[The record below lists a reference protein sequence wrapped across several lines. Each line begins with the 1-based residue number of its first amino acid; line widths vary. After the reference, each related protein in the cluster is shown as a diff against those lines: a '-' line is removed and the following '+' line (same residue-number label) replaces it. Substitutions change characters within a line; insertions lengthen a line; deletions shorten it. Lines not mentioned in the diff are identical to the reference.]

1 MDGAADA
8 PTSASLLAR
17 LRHAPA
23 DQDAWRQFVQRY
35 GGQIY
40 SWCRHWNLQQAD
52 AEDVTQAVLLKL
64 ADKMRTFRYDPDRS
78 FRGWLRTLAHHA
90 WRDFLDGRRQ
100 PGGGSGDTGVLQW
113 LETVEARDDL
123 LRQLEE
129 EFDRELL
136 EEAMGRVR
144 LRVQPH
150 TWEAFRL
157 LAVEGVSGAEAAARL
172 GMKVATVFVAKS
184 KVHRMLQEEV
194 RRLDPPT
201 LDEAEGRR

>member
-1 MDGAADA
+1 MDRTPDS
-8 PTSASLLAR
+8 PTSASLLVR
-17 LRHAPA
+17 LRHAPT
-23 DQDAWRQFVQRY
+23 DQVAWREFVRRY

-40 SWCRHWNLQQAD
+40 GWCRHWNLQEAD
-52 AEDVTQAVLLKL
+52 ALDVTQDVLLKL
-64 ADKMRTFRYDPDRS
+64 ADKMRTFAYDPSKS

-90 WRDFLDGRRQ
+90 WRDFLDGRQR
-100 PGGGSGDTGVLQW
+100 PGGGSGDTEVLRV
-113 LETVEARDDL
+113 LEGVEARDDL

-157 LAVEGVSGAEAAARL
+157 LAVEGLSGAEAAQRL

-184 KVHRMLQEEV
+184 KVNKLLQEEV
-194 RRLDPPT
+194 RRLDPPGPSEPEDT
-201 LDEAEGRR
+201 S